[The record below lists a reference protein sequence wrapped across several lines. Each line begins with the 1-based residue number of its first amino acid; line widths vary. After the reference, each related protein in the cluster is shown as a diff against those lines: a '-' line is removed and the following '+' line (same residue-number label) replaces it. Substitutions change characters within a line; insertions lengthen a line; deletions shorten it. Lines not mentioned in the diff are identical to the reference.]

1 MLRMG
6 GWACPR
12 LEDWVLVDRCI
23 DQFNNEASHVDIHYP
38 SAEVELTEA
47 MMTAEPTTYA
57 PSR

>member
-1 MLRMG
+1 MG

-12 LEDWVLVDRCI
+12 PEDWALVDRCVG
-23 DQFNNEASHVDIHYP
+23 QFDDEASHVDIRYP